1 MITAIP
7 HTIAKQGWWIASRSS
22 GVVALVLVTISVLI
36 GLTMAGKPIRRPGL
50 NRKLLAVHEQT
61 ALAGLVAICVH
72 GATLLADPWLKPG
85 VTGVTVPFT
94 MPLHTFWT
102 GLGVIAGYLAMLLGL
117 SFYLRKQIGAKLW
130 RKAHRAT
137 VVVYALG
144 LIHALGSGSDTSSL
158 WFRTF
163 ALLTFLPIAL
173 LFVYRLGVERR
184 AEERKRLAARSRRRR
199 ELLGVRE
206 MLAEYEQPLTVR

>member
-1 MITAIP
+1 VITEIP

-22 GVVALVLVTISVLI
+22 GVVALVLVTVSVLI
-36 GLTMAGKPIRRPGL
+36 GLTMAGKPIRVPGL

-61 ALAGLVAICVH
+61 ALAGLVAIAVH
-72 GATLLADPWLKPG
+72 GLTLLADPWLKPG
-85 VTGVTVPFT
+85 VTGVAVPFT

-117 SFYLRKQIGAKLW
+117 SYYLRKHIGAKLW

-137 VVVYALG
+137 VAVWALG
-144 LIHALGSGSDTSSL
+144 LVHALGSGSDTSSL
-158 WFRTF
+158 WFQIF
-163 ALLTFLPIAL
+163 ALVTFVPIVL

-184 AEERKRLAARSRRRR
+184 AEERKQLAARQRRRR
-199 ELLGVRE
+199 ELLGERE
-206 MLAEYEQPLTVR
+206 MLSEYEQPLTVR